1 MRKFVANSKGRFE
14 EAIRRSFELLKN
26 SGTKITKK
34 KIIDNAKFEDG
45 SLVGKT
51 TLYAKNSV
59 TKAYIHADLLK
70 ELDQQISDLAKVE
83 PADKLKKSFSEII
96 EEKNN
101 EIQDLKCKNGKLLAQ
116 FVQLEHTLENTVH
129 QNDENYI
136 QNLEINLYIVSSL
149 LNQKIG
155 GHKKLNNII
164 KKFEVKYFGGERLK
178 EAKDQIQ
185 IMKNEIEYSKIISI
199 AEGFKDS

>member
-1 MRKFVANSKGRFE
+1 MANSKGRFE

-101 EIQDLKCKNGKLLAQ
+101 EIQELKFKNGKLLAQ
-116 FVQLEHTLENTVH
+116 FVQLEHSLENTVH

>member
-1 MRKFVANSKGRFE
+1 MANSKGRFE

>member
-1 MRKFVANSKGRFE
+1 M
-14 EAIRRSFELLKN
+14 LKN